1 MRLNNLVINNFRI
14 IDKVVIRPNILNLII
29 GDNGQGKTSVLEA
42 ISLISGRSFKKT
54 HDRDLVKFNKNYYL
68 IQADIS
74 FNTSSILEI
83 FYEINGRK
91 VFKLDEKKVNLGYL
105 LMSFPIIDFSLKDI
119 EFMYESRVRRL
130 FFDKMISYIDK
141 VYYNNLLKLVK
152 ALKNKNKLLKERKD
166 TSFWDMVIAEA
177 SSIIKKKR
185 IAVIKSFNDF
195 LVSYKEYFPDS
206 IDNISFVYES
216 SIDGIEKEEI
226 LRSLEINKKKDMDR
240 GFSSGINFDTYN
252 IMINSKNFKDFASF
266 GQSKLIIII
275 LHLLQALFIYNSIKI
290 KPILLLDDFF
300 SDIDSNNRAKIIK
313 IVKNIGFQTFM
324 TSTIEDSSNIKTDD
338 ISIFKIKGGDII
350 EAKNF

>member
-42 ISLISGRSFKKT
+42 ISLISGRSFKNT

-226 LRSLEINKKKDMDR
+226 LRSLEINKKKYMDS